1 MNENSDQLD
10 ALLDKKEAFEIS
22 KEEISGIISPDNIT
36 SLKSYEIIDQI
47 GGIKTLCEKLEVNPN
62 NGLTTDDYFNSD
74 NPKNQSKSYLLRKK
88 IFGSFDPSLNSQE
101 YKSFIKCFC
110 DFFSRKVFLFIAIL
124 ATIRMIID
132 QIYLNPEVF
141 DYASLYLIF
150 FIIGFSTAFTTYLIE
165 RLLYNFKHKI
175 KKNDVRVLRN
185 KEEKIISRSELLV
198 GDIVIITSGDI
209 TVVDGIIIR
218 TSALSIETKNGR
230 FKKFKNLNYISD
242 DNIYSFPILLHGT
255 KIIKGY
261 GYLLVLNVECYENL
275 IKRSN
280 KIAQKDTLKINN
292 IENVDD
298 NNKYSLNESLLY
310 ENYTILENKG
320 KKTIETFEKKSNSEI
335 HSTPIQKKL
344 EYIYQITTYCGIVIS
359 FIITLLYAYSLYNN
373 KSYDT
378 IYTNEINFIFIL
390 IDCTFYFLI
399 ILCLIIPSGVE
410 LSFSLPLT
418 FSILKLLKEKT
429 IVKNASAYEYM
440 AGLDNLFTDYY
451 GILTENKM
459 RIETIFLEDS
469 QVDKDNL
476 LDLKQLV
483 SNEMFSFF
491 TESISVNSIAF
502 SAQLHNEVRYF
513 GNNIECC
520 LIRYLFSLD
529 VNYRNYRNSLVRPII
544 SSSPYLSESKLS
556 YTVIKMDDKWE
567 YVRLYLKGT
576 PETLLDYITMYIQ
589 PGQILGDFNK
599 DYYDKIK
606 MKIGAMYGNFTYPL
620 ILCYRDIPINEYN
633 DFIQKNNNLVA
644 NSILDKFMNNLT
656 FIALLGLKDE
666 IKDNI
671 ENSIRTIKNAGI
683 DIKLVTSLGIE
694 NAKFIAKKIGL
705 IEKTDLDNDII
716 ISPSIKSSKK
726 NILEFLSEDKK
737 FQKDTFTESYL
748 NLNKR
753 KFDLNYNEVE
763 EKKLSNINN
772 YNFNEINPEIKKNK
786 TEVIKKKFI
795 TSKNI
800 INSEDLKNHIGIN
813 YNEEENTFTF
823 NIVNL
828 ESFVESI
835 NESHVIANASGKDKF
850 ILISLLREKNQYIAV
865 TGEGI
870 SDSIPMKASH
880 VAIVLGKNSND
891 ISNESSD
898 IILQDNNFNSIITT
912 IVYGRNIFDCVR
924 KFLQFQL
931 SFIFSFVIMIIFTCS
946 PIVNIQLY
954 HNKILYLNLIIDTF
968 QSIALSSGIPQEKIL
983 LKKSPSLY
991 SSNQKLISKN
1001 LFIKICIQSII
1012 QLIIY
1017 FIIIQISNVDKLN
1030 TIIFNTVVYVLVF
1043 NAIVSKLYEESVFYQ
1058 IKNLYQHFV
1067 FIVIQ
1072 GIIIGI
1078 QIFLV
1083 QVGND
1088 LLRIEKLTFTENI
1101 KCIIVS
1107 LLIFI
1112 EIPLINYMKENEILF
1127 KEEYFDKKRTNKE
1140 FSYLSFFKI
1149 KIRDEHIDNKLGPE
1163 YESLISAPKDRDIDL
1178 DDFI

>member
-74 NPKNQSKSYLLRKK
+74 NPKNQSKSYIQRKT

-110 DFFSRKVFLFIAIL
+110 DFFSRKVFLFIVIL
-124 ATIRMIID
+124 ATLRMIID

-209 TVVDGIIIR
+209 IVVDGIIIR

-242 DNIYSFPILLHGT
+242 ENIYSFPILLHGT

-280 KIAQKDTLKINN
+280 KIPHKDTLKINN

-310 ENYTILENKG
+310 ENYTLLENKG
-320 KKTIETFEKKSNSEI
+320 NKSIETFEKKNNSEI

-344 EYIYQITTYCGIVIS
+344 EYIYQITTYCGFIIS
-359 FIITLLYAYSLYNN
+359 FIITIFYAYSLFKN

-378 IYTNEINFIFIL
+378 IYTNEINFMFIL
-390 IDCTFYFLI
+390 IDCIFYFLI
-399 ILCLIIPSGVE
+399 LLCLIIPSGVE

-418 FSILKLLKEKT
+418 FSILQLLKEKT

-451 GILTENKM
+451 GILTQNKM
-459 RIETIFLEDS
+459 KIETIFLEDS
-469 QVDKDNL
+469 QVDKENL

-529 VNYRNYRNSLVRPII
+529 VNYRNFRNSLVRPII

-556 YTVIKMDDKWE
+556 YAVIKMDDKWE

-576 PETLLDYITMYIQ
+576 PETLLDCITMYIQ
-589 PGQILGDFNK
+589 PGQVLGDFNK

-620 ILCYRDIPINEYN
+620 ILCYRDIPINDYN
-633 DFIQKNNNLVA
+633 TFIQKNNNLVA
-644 NSILDKFMNNLT
+644 NSILEKFMNNLI

-671 ENSIRTIKNAGI
+671 ENSIRKIKNAGI

-694 NAKFIAKKIGL
+694 NSKFIAKKIGL
-705 IEKTDLDNDII
+705 LEKNDLDDDII
-716 ISPSIKSSKK
+716 LSSNRRNSKK
-726 NILEFLSEDKK
+726 NILEFLSEDQK
-737 FQKDTFTESYL
+737 FKQETFTESYL

-753 KFDLNYNEVE
+753 NFDLNFTEAE

-772 YNFNEINPEIKKNK
+772 YNSTNLDTEINKNLP
-786 TEVIKKKFI
+786 KKKLI

-800 INSEDLKNHIGIN
+800 INSEDLKNHIVIN
-813 YNEEENTFTF
+813 YNEEQNTFTF
-823 NIVNL
+823 NILNL
-828 ESFVESI
+828 DSFVQSI

-850 ILISLLREKNQYIAV
+850 VLISLLREKNQYIAV

-880 VAIVLGKNSND
+880 VAIVLGENSND

-931 SFIFSFVIMIIFTCS
+931 SFIFSFVIMIIFTIS
-946 PIVNIQLY
+946 PIVNVQLY

-968 QSIALSSGIPQEKIL
+968 QAIALSSGIPQEKIL

-991 SSNQKLISKN
+991 ASNQKLISNN

-1017 FIIIQISNVDKLN
+1017 FIIIEISNINKIN
-1030 TIIFNTVVYVLVF
+1030 TILFNTIVYVLVF

-1058 IKNLYQHFV
+1058 IKNFFHHYV
-1067 FIVIQ
+1067 FILIQ
-1072 GIIIGI
+1072 GIIIGA
-1078 QIFLV
+1078 QIFFV
-1083 QVGND
+1083 TFGNNI
-1088 LLRIEKLTFTENI
+1088 LRIEQLTFMENF
-1101 KCIIVS
+1101 KCILIS
-1107 LLIFI
+1107 LLIFL
-1112 EIPLINYMKENEILF
+1112 EIPMINYMKENGILF
-1127 KEEYFDKKRTNKE
+1127 KEEYFDKNRLNKE
-1140 FSYLSFFKI
+1140 FSDLSFFKI
-1149 KIRDEHIDNKLGPE
+1149 KIRDENTENKLGPE

>member
-451 GILTENKM
+451 GILTQNKM
-459 RIETIFLEDS
+459 KIETIFLEDS
-469 QVDKDNL
+469 QVDKENL

-529 VNYRNYRNSLVRPII
+529 VNYRNFRNSLVRPII

-556 YTVIKMDDKWE
+556 YAVIKMDDKWE

-576 PETLLDYITMYIQ
+576 PETLLDCITMYIQ
-589 PGQILGDFNK
+589 PGQVLGDFNK

-786 TEVIKKKFI
+786 TQVVKKKFI

-1088 LLRIEKLTFTENI
+1088 LLRIEKLTFTENM

-1140 FSYLSFFKI
+1140 FSDLSFFKI

>member
-772 YNFNEINPEIKKNK
+772 YNFNEINTEIKKNK

-1012 QLIIY
+1012 QLVIY

-1030 TIIFNTVVYVLVF
+1030 TIIFNTVIYVLVF

-1140 FSYLSFFKI
+1140 FSDLSFFKI

>member
-101 YKSFIKCFC
+101 YKSFIKCFF
-110 DFFSRKVFLFIAIL
+110 DFFSRKVFLFIVIL

-132 QIYLNPEVF
+132 QIYLNPEIF

-280 KIAQKDTLKINN
+280 KITNKDTLKINN

-298 NNKYSLNESLLY
+298 NNKDTLNESLLY

-320 KKTIETFEKKSNSEI
+320 SKSIEQFEKKSNSEI

-344 EYIYQITTYCGIVIS
+344 EYIYQKTTYCGFIIS
-359 FIITLLYAYSLYNN
+359 FIITLFYAYSLYKN

-378 IYTNEINFIFIL
+378 PYNKEINFIFIL
-390 IDCTFYFLI
+390 IDCSFYFLI

-418 FSILKLLKEKT
+418 FSILKLLNEKT

-451 GILTENKM
+451 GILTQNQMK
-459 RIETIFLEDS
+459 IETIFLEDS
-469 QVDKDNL
+469 QVDKENL

-556 YTVIKMDDKWE
+556 YAVIKMDDKWE

-589 PGQILGDFNK
+589 PGQVLGDFNK

-644 NSILDKFMNNLT
+644 NSILNEFMNNLT

-705 IEKTDLDNDII
+705 IDKNDLDNDII
-716 ISPSIKSSKK
+716 LSPTIKSSKK
-726 NILEFLSEDKK
+726 NILEFLSEDQK
-737 FQKDTFTESYL
+737 FKQDTFTESYL

-753 KFDLNYNEVE
+753 KFDLNYNEAE

-772 YNFNEINPEIKKNK
+772 YNSSNTELQRNK
-786 TEVIKKKFI
+786 SQIIKKKFI

-813 YNEEENTFTF
+813 YNEEQNTFTF

-946 PIVNIQLY
+946 PIVNVQLY
-954 HNKILYLNLIIDTF
+954 HNKILYINLIIDTF

-1012 QLIIY
+1012 QLVIY
-1017 FIIIQISNVDKLN
+1017 FIIIQISNVEKMN
-1030 TIIFNTVVYVLVF
+1030 TIIFNTVIYVLVF

-1067 FIVIQ
+1067 FIIIQ

-1078 QIFLV
+1078 QIFFV
-1083 QVGND
+1083 NVGND
-1088 LLRIEKLTFTENI
+1088 LLRIEKLTFMENI

-1127 KEEYFDKKRTNKE
+1127 KEEYFDKKRINKE
-1140 FSYLSFFKI
+1140 FSDLSFFKI
-1149 KIRDEHIDNKLGPE
+1149 KIKDEHIDNKLGPE
-1163 YESLISAPKDRDIDL
+1163 YESLISAPRDRDIDL

>member
-1 MNENSDQLD
+1 
-10 ALLDKKEAFEIS
+10 
-22 KEEISGIISPDNIT
+22 
-36 SLKSYEIIDQI
+36 
-47 GGIKTLCEKLEVNPN
+47 
-62 NGLTTDDYFNSD
+62 
-74 NPKNQSKSYLLRKK
+74 
-88 IFGSFDPSLNSQE
+88 
-101 YKSFIKCFC
+101 
-110 DFFSRKVFLFIAIL
+110 
-124 ATIRMIID
+124 
-132 QIYLNPEVF
+132 
-141 DYASLYLIF
+141 
-150 FIIGFSTAFTTYLIE
+150 
-165 RLLYNFKHKI
+165 
-175 KKNDVRVLRN
+175 
-185 KEEKIISRSELLV
+185 
-198 GDIVIITSGDI
+198 
-209 TVVDGIIIR
+209 
-218 TSALSIETKNGR
+218 
-230 FKKFKNLNYISD
+230 
-242 DNIYSFPILLHGT
+242 
-255 KIIKGY
+255 
-261 GYLLVLNVECYENL
+261 
-275 IKRSN
+275 
-280 KIAQKDTLKINN
+280 
-292 IENVDD
+292 
-298 NNKYSLNESLLY
+298 
-310 ENYTILENKG
+310 
-320 KKTIETFEKKSNSEI
+320 
-335 HSTPIQKKL
+335 
-344 EYIYQITTYCGIVIS
+344 
-359 FIITLLYAYSLYNN
+359 
-373 KSYDT
+373 
-378 IYTNEINFIFIL
+378 
-390 IDCTFYFLI
+390 
-399 ILCLIIPSGVE
+399 
-410 LSFSLPLT
+410 
-418 FSILKLLKEKT
+418 
-429 IVKNASAYEYM
+429 
-440 AGLDNLFTDYY
+440 
-451 GILTENKM
+451 
-459 RIETIFLEDS
+459 
-469 QVDKDNL
+469 
-476 LDLKQLV
+476 
-483 SNEMFSFF
+483 
-491 TESISVNSIAF
+491 
-502 SAQLHNEVRYF
+502 
-513 GNNIECC
+513 
-520 LIRYLFSLD
+520 
-529 VNYRNYRNSLVRPII
+529 
-544 SSSPYLSESKLS
+544 
-556 YTVIKMDDKWE
+556 MDDKWE

-726 NILEFLSEDKK
+726 NILEFLSEDQK
-737 FQKDTFTESYL
+737 FKQDTFTESYL

-946 PIVNIQLY
+946 PIVNVQLY
-954 HNKILYLNLIIDTF
+954 HNKILYINLIIDTF

-1012 QLIIY
+1012 QLVIY
-1017 FIIIQISNVDKLN
+1017 FIIIQISNFEKIN
-1030 TIIFNTVVYVLVF
+1030 TIIFNTVIYVLVF

-1067 FIVIQ
+1067 FIIIQ

-1078 QIFLV
+1078 QIFFV
-1083 QVGND
+1083 NVGND

-1140 FSYLSFFKI
+1140 FSDLSFFKI

>member
-10 ALLDKKEAFEIS
+10 ALLDKKEPFEIS
-22 KEEISGIISPDNIT
+22 KKEISEIISPDNIA

-74 NPKNQSKSYLLRKK
+74 NPKNQSKSYIQRKT

-110 DFFSRKVFLFIAIL
+110 DFFSRKVFLFIVIL
-124 ATIRMIID
+124 ATLRMIID

-242 DNIYSFPILLHGT
+242 ENIYSFPILLHGT

-280 KIAQKDTLKINN
+280 KIPHKDTLKINN

-310 ENYTILENKG
+310 ENYTLLENKG
-320 KKTIETFEKKSNSEI
+320 NKSIETFEKKNNSEI

-344 EYIYQITTYCGIVIS
+344 EYIYQITTYCGFIIS
-359 FIITLLYAYSLYNN
+359 FIITIFYAYSLFKN

-378 IYTNEINFIFIL
+378 IYTNEINFMFIL
-390 IDCTFYFLI
+390 IDCIFYFLI
-399 ILCLIIPSGVE
+399 LLCLIIPSGVE

-418 FSILKLLKEKT
+418 FSILQLLKEKT

-451 GILTENKM
+451 GILTQNKM
-459 RIETIFLEDS
+459 KIETIFLEDS
-469 QVDKDNL
+469 QVDKENL

-529 VNYRNYRNSLVRPII
+529 VNYRNFRNSLVRPII

-556 YTVIKMDDKWE
+556 YAVIKMDDKWE

-576 PETLLDYITMYIQ
+576 PETLLDCITMYIQ
-589 PGQILGDFNK
+589 PGQVLGDFNK

-620 ILCYRDIPINEYN
+620 ILCYRDIPINDYN
-633 DFIQKNNNLVA
+633 TFIQKNNNLVA
-644 NSILDKFMNNLT
+644 NSILEKFMNNLI

-671 ENSIRTIKNAGI
+671 ENSIRKIKNAGI

-694 NAKFIAKKIGL
+694 NSKFIAKKIGL
-705 IEKTDLDNDII
+705 LEKNDLDDDII
-716 ISPSIKSSKK
+716 LSSNRRNSKK
-726 NILEFLSEDKK
+726 NILEFLSEDQK
-737 FQKDTFTESYL
+737 FKQETFTESYL

-753 KFDLNYNEVE
+753 NFDLNFTEAE

-772 YNFNEINPEIKKNK
+772 YNSTNLDTEINKNLP
-786 TEVIKKKFI
+786 KKKLI

-800 INSEDLKNHIGIN
+800 INSEDLKNHIVIN
-813 YNEEENTFTF
+813 YNEEQNTFTF
-823 NIVNL
+823 NILNL
-828 ESFVESI
+828 DSFVQSI

-850 ILISLLREKNQYIAV
+850 VLISLLREKNQYIAV

-880 VAIVLGKNSND
+880 VAIVLGENSND

-931 SFIFSFVIMIIFTCS
+931 SFIFSFVIMIIFTIS
-946 PIVNIQLY
+946 PIVNVQLY

-968 QSIALSSGIPQEKIL
+968 QAIALSSGIPQEKIL

-991 SSNQKLISKN
+991 ASNQKLISNN

-1017 FIIIQISNVDKLN
+1017 FIIIEISNINKIN
-1030 TIIFNTVVYVLVF
+1030 TILFNTIVYVLVF

-1058 IKNLYQHFV
+1058 IKNFFHHYV
-1067 FIVIQ
+1067 FILIQ
-1072 GIIIGI
+1072 GIIIGA
-1078 QIFLV
+1078 QIFFV
-1083 QVGND
+1083 TFGNNI
-1088 LLRIEKLTFTENI
+1088 LRIEQLTFMENF
-1101 KCIIVS
+1101 KCILIS
-1107 LLIFI
+1107 LLIFL
-1112 EIPLINYMKENEILF
+1112 EIPMINYMKENGILF
-1127 KEEYFDKKRTNKE
+1127 KEEYFDKNRLNKE
-1140 FSYLSFFKI
+1140 FSDLSFFKI
-1149 KIRDEHIDNKLGPE
+1149 KIRDENTENKLGPE

>member
-344 EYIYQITTYCGIVIS
+344 EYIYQITTYCGIIIS

-378 IYTNEINFIFIL
+378 MYTNEINFIFIL

-786 TEVIKKKFI
+786 TQVIKKKFI

-1140 FSYLSFFKI
+1140 FSDLSFFKI

>member
-110 DFFSRKVFLFIAIL
+110 DFFSRKVFLFIVIL

-132 QIYLNPEVF
+132 QIYLNPEIF

-280 KIAQKDTLKINN
+280 KITNKDTLKINN

-298 NNKYSLNESLLY
+298 NNKDTLNESLLY

-320 KKTIETFEKKSNSEI
+320 SKSIEQFEKKSNSEI

-344 EYIYQITTYCGIVIS
+344 EYIYQKTTYCGFIIS
-359 FIITLLYAYSLYNN
+359 FIITLFYAYSLYKN

-378 IYTNEINFIFIL
+378 PYNKEINFIFIL
-390 IDCTFYFLI
+390 IDCSFYFLI

-418 FSILKLLKEKT
+418 FSILKLLNEKT

-451 GILTENKM
+451 GILTQNQMK
-459 RIETIFLEDS
+459 IETIFLEDS
-469 QVDKDNL
+469 QVDKENL

-644 NSILDKFMNNLT
+644 NSILNEFMNNLT

-726 NILEFLSEDKK
+726 NILEFLSEDQK
-737 FQKDTFTESYL
+737 FKQDTFTESYL

-753 KFDLNYNEVE
+753 KFDLNYNEAE

-772 YNFNEINPEIKKNK
+772 YNSSNIELQRNK
-786 TEVIKKKFI
+786 SQIIKKKFI

-800 INSEDLKNHIGIN
+800 INSEDLKNHIDIN
-813 YNEEENTFTF
+813 YNEEQNTFTF

-828 ESFVESI
+828 DSFVESI

-946 PIVNIQLY
+946 PIVNVQLY
-954 HNKILYLNLIIDTF
+954 HNKILYINLIIDTF

-1012 QLIIY
+1012 QLVIY
-1017 FIIIQISNVDKLN
+1017 FIIIQISNFEKIN
-1030 TIIFNTVVYVLVF
+1030 TIIFNTVIYVLVF

-1067 FIVIQ
+1067 FIIIQ

-1078 QIFLV
+1078 QIFFV
-1083 QVGND
+1083 NVGND
-1088 LLRIEKLTFTENI
+1088 LLRIEKLTFMENI

-1127 KEEYFDKKRTNKE
+1127 KEEYFDKKRINKE
-1140 FSYLSFFKI
+1140 FSDLSFFKI
-1149 KIRDEHIDNKLGPE
+1149 KIKDEHIDNKLGPE
-1163 YESLISAPKDRDIDL
+1163 YESLISAPRDRDIDL

>member
-110 DFFSRKVFLFIAIL
+110 DFFSRKVFLFIVIL

-132 QIYLNPEVF
+132 QIYLNPEIF

-275 IKRSN
+275 LKRSN
-280 KIAQKDTLKINN
+280 KITNKDTLKINN

-298 NNKYSLNESLLY
+298 NNKDTLNESLLY
-310 ENYTILENKG
+310 ENYTLLENKG
-320 KKTIETFEKKSNSEI
+320 SKSIEQFEKKSNSEI

-344 EYIYQITTYCGIVIS
+344 EYIYQKTTYCGFIIS
-359 FIITLLYAYSLYNN
+359 FIITLFYAYSLYKN

-378 IYTNEINFIFIL
+378 PYNKEINFIFIL
-390 IDCTFYFLI
+390 IDCSFYFLI

-418 FSILKLLKEKT
+418 FSILKLLNEKT

-451 GILTENKM
+451 GILTQNQMK
-459 RIETIFLEDS
+459 IETIFLEDS
-469 QVDKDNL
+469 QVDKENL

-589 PGQILGDFNK
+589 PGQVLGDFNK

-644 NSILDKFMNNLT
+644 NSILNEFMNNLT

-705 IEKTDLDNDII
+705 IDKNDLDNDII
-716 ISPSIKSSKK
+716 LSPTIKSSKK
-726 NILEFLSEDKK
+726 NILEFLSEDQK
-737 FQKDTFTESYL
+737 FKQDTFTESYL

-753 KFDLNYNEVE
+753 KFDLNYNEAE

-772 YNFNEINPEIKKNK
+772 YNSSNIELQRNK
-786 TEVIKKKFI
+786 SQIIKKKFI

-800 INSEDLKNHIGIN
+800 INSEDLKNHIDIN
-813 YNEEENTFTF
+813 YNEEQNTFTF

-828 ESFVESI
+828 DSFVESI

-946 PIVNIQLY
+946 PIVNVQLY
-954 HNKILYLNLIIDTF
+954 HNKILYINLIIDTF

-1012 QLIIY
+1012 QLVIY
-1017 FIIIQISNVDKLN
+1017 FIIIQISNFEKIN
-1030 TIIFNTVVYVLVF
+1030 TIIFNTVIYVLVF

-1067 FIVIQ
+1067 FIIIQ

-1078 QIFLV
+1078 QIFFV
-1083 QVGND
+1083 NVGND
-1088 LLRIEKLTFTENI
+1088 LLRIEKLTFMENI

-1127 KEEYFDKKRTNKE
+1127 KEEYFDKKRINKE
-1140 FSYLSFFKI
+1140 FSDLSFFKI
-1149 KIRDEHIDNKLGPE
+1149 KIKDEHIDNKLGPE
-1163 YESLISAPKDRDIDL
+1163 YESLISAPRDRDIDL

>member
-1 MNENSDQLD
+1 MNENQEQLD
-10 ALLDKKEAFEIS
+10 TLLERKDTFEIT
-22 KEEISGIISPDNIT
+22 KEEILGIISPDNIS

-62 NGLTTDDYFNSD
+62 IGLTSDDYYNSD
-74 NPKNQSKSYLLRKK
+74 NPKIQSKSYTLRKK
-88 IFGSFDPSLNSQE
+88 NFGSFDPSLNSQE
-101 YKSFIKCFC
+101 YKSFIRCFF
-110 DFFSRKVFLFIAIL
+110 DFFSRKVFLFIVIL

-132 QIYLNPEVF
+132 QIYLNPEIF

-175 KKNDVRVLRN
+175 KKNDIRVLRN
-185 KEEKIISRSELLV
+185 KEEKIISRAELLV

-209 TVVDGIIIR
+209 TVVDGIVIR
-218 TSALSIETKNGR
+218 TSALSIENKKG

-280 KIAQKDTLKINN
+280 KIQNKDTLQFNN
-292 IENVDD
+292 IDNVIEK

-310 ENYTILENKG
+310 ENYTLLENKG
-320 KKTIETFEKKSNSEI
+320 SVLDEHFEKKSNSEI
-335 HSTPIQKKL
+335 HSTPIQQKL
-344 EYIYQITTYCGIVIS
+344 ELIYKTTTYIGIIVS
-359 FIITLLYAYSLYNN
+359 FIITIFYAYSLYLN

-378 IYTNEINFIFIL
+378 IYGNKINFIFII
-390 IDCTFYFLI
+390 IDCSFYYLI
-399 ILCLIIPSGVE
+399 LLSLIIPSGVE

-451 GILTENKM
+451 GILTQNTM
-459 RIETIFLEDS
+459 QIESIFLEDS
-469 QVDKDNL
+469 QVDKENL
-476 LDLKQLV
+476 LGLKHLV

-529 VNYRNYRNSLVRPII
+529 VNYRNFRNSLQRPII

-567 YVRLYLKGT
+567 YVRLYIKGT
-576 PETLLDYITMYIQ
+576 PETLLDYMTMFIQ
-589 PGQILGDFNK
+589 PGQVLGKFNK

-606 MKIGAMYGNFTYPL
+606 MKISAMYGNYTYPL
-620 ILCYRDIPINEYN
+620 ILCYRDIPINDYN
-633 DFIQKNNNLVA
+633 DFVQKNNNLVA

-671 ENSIRTIKNAGI
+671 ENCIRKIKNAGI

-694 NAKFIAKKIGL
+694 NARFIAEKIGL
-705 IEKTDLDNDII
+705 IDKSDLNDDII
-716 ISPSIKSSKK
+716 LSPTTKSSKN

-737 FQKDTFTESYL
+737 INQETFNESYL
-748 NLNKR
+748 NLNKK
-753 KFDLNYNEVE
+753 KFELTYKE
-763 EKKLSNINN
+763 E
-772 YNFNEINPEIKKNK
+772 EEIKNDNENEEIKIIK
-786 TEVIKKKFI
+786 PKKKKYI

-800 INSEDLKNHIGIN
+800 INAEDLKNHVEIN
-813 YNEEENTFTF
+813 YDEKQNTFTF
-823 NIVNL
+823 DIVNL
-828 ESFVESI
+828 DLFVESI

-850 ILISLLREKNQYIAV
+850 ILISSLREKNQYIAV

-912 IVYGRNIFDCVR
+912 IIYGRNIFDCVR

-931 SFIFSFVIMIIFTCS
+931 SFIISIILIMIFTFS
-946 PIVNIQLY
+946 PFVNAQMY
-954 HNKILYLNLIIDTF
+954 HNKILYLNLIVDTF
-968 QSIALSSGIPQEKIL
+968 EAIALSSGNPQEKIL
-983 LKKSPSLY
+983 LKKSPSLC
-991 SSNQKLISKN
+991 SSNQKLISRN
-1001 LFIKICIQSII
+1001 LYVKIRIQSII

-1017 FIIIQISNVDKLN
+1017 IIIIEISSSQKIN
-1030 TIIFNTVVYVLVF
+1030 TIIFNTIIYVLVF
-1043 NAIVSKLYEESVFYQ
+1043 NAIVSKLYEESFFHQIKYFYQ
-1058 IKNLYQHFV
+1058 HIV
-1067 FIVIQ
+1067 FIIIQ
-1072 GIIIGI
+1072 IIIIGA
-1078 QIFLV
+1078 QIFFTTF
-1083 QVGND
+1083 GND
-1088 LLRIEKLTFTENI
+1088 LLRIEPLSFTQNL
-1101 KCIIVS
+1101 KCIIIS

-1112 EIPLINYMKENEILF
+1112 EIPLVNYLKENDILF
-1127 KEEYFDKKRTNKE
+1127 SEEYYDKKKLKKE
-1140 FSYLSFFKI
+1140 FSDLSFFKI
-1149 KIRDEHIDNKLGPE
+1149 KIRDEHTENKLGPE
-1163 YESLISAPKDRDIDL
+1163 YESLIPVPKERDIDL
-1178 DDFI
+1178 DDLI

>member
-36 SLKSYEIIDQI
+36 SFKSYEIIDQI

-1140 FSYLSFFKI
+1140 FSDLSFFKI